1 MRGLKQYEKDEHLN
15 ISKLRDDLYHLHDT
29 MGGRD
34 NRPERVALRKS
45 AAILDREIQRS
56 IKEMYND

>member
-15 ISKLRDDLYHLHDT
+15 ILKITQDMYRLHGT

-34 NRPERVALRKS
+34 NRPERVALRRC
-45 AAILDREIQRS
+45 AAILEKEIQRS
-56 IKEMYND
+56 IKEMCNA

>member
-1 MRGLKQYEKDEHLN
+1 MRGLRQYEKDEHLN
-15 ISKLRDDLYHLHDT
+15 ILKLRDDIYRLCNT

-34 NRPERVALRKS
+34 NRPERVALRRS

-56 IKEMYND
+56 IKEMCNA

>member
-1 MRGLKQYEKDEHLN
+1 MRGLRQYEIDEHLG
-15 ISKLRDDLYHLHDT
+15 ILKLRDDIYRLHDT

-34 NRPERVALRKS
+34 NRPERVALRRS

-56 IKEMYND
+56 IKEMCNA